1 MSNFDYI
8 NEIITAFSG
17 NKRNIVIP
25 KLYLEITDDYPT
37 AAFLN
42 QLVFWSDKSKRKD
55 GYFYKK
61 YDEWHDEFVI
71 RLSN

>member
-1 MSNFDYI
+1 MKRRLTVSNFDYI

-55 GYFYKK
+55 GYFIK
-61 YDEWHDEFVI
+61 I
-71 RLSN
+71 R

>member
-37 AAFLN
+37 AAF
-42 QLVFWSDKSKRKD
+42 
-55 GYFYKK
+55 
-61 YDEWHDEFVI
+61 
-71 RLSN
+71 